1 MKPIL
6 LAGSSL
12 LVLSSCSITQE
23 SPVNI
28 KGLSN
33 VLSSTASQ
41 ELQRA
46 GEEACR
52 KAGYSN
58 FSSNIQV
65 FSTDVS
71 YHFTGRAILD
81 IDRVP
86 RKQIQDICYISEPPN
101 VRIKGKMTVARTRNY
116 RIPGIILPLLRW
128 TGGTIYV
135 ECPVDILY
143 YEPDSSFRESL

>member
-1 MKPIL
+1 MKPIF
-6 LAGSSL
+6 LAGSCL
-12 LVLSSCSITQE
+12 LVLFSCSITQE

-28 KGLSN
+28 KGVPN
-33 VLSSTASQ
+33 VFSSTASQ

-58 FSSNIQV
+58 LSSNILV

-71 YHFTGRAILD
+71 YYFLGSWSV
-81 IDRVP
+81 DRVA
-86 RKQIQDICYISEPPN
+86 RKQKEIRYNSEPPN

>member
-6 LAGSSL
+6 LAGSCL

-23 SPVNI
+23 SPMNI
-28 KGLSN
+28 KGVPN
-33 VLSSTASQ
+33 VFSSTASQ

-58 FSSNIQV
+58 LSSNILV

-71 YHFTGRAILD
+71 YYFLGSWSV
-81 IDRVP
+81 DRMA
-86 RKQIQDICYISEPPN
+86 RKQKEIRYNSEPPN

>member
-58 FSSNIQV
+58 FSSNILV

-71 YHFTGRAILD
+71 YHF
-81 IDRVP
+81 
-86 RKQIQDICYISEPPN
+86 ISGCP
-101 VRIKGKMTVARTRNY
+101 VRIYGYAMDRTYYNRFY
-116 RIPGIILPLLRW
+116 RGPLPVSELTDHLDRKS
-128 TGGTIYV
+128 V
-135 ECPVDILY
+135 V
-143 YEPDSSFRESL
+143 

>member
-23 SPVNI
+23 SPVHI

-58 FSSNIQV
+58 FSSNILV
-65 FSTDVS
+65 F
-71 YHFTGRAILD
+71 
-81 IDRVP
+81 P
-86 RKQIQDICYISEPPN
+86 RMYP
-101 VRIKGKMTVARTRNY
+101 
-116 RIPGIILPLLRW
+116 
-128 TGGTIYV
+128 TIYGPRNPGHRPGDK
-135 ECPVDILY
+135 EANSGYLLY
-143 YEPDSSFRESL
+143 FGTSQCADQG

>member
-58 FSSNIQV
+58 FSSNILV

-71 YHFTGRAILD
+71 YHLRAAQSWTSTGCQGSKFRISVIFRNLPMYGS
-81 IDRVP
+81 RV
-86 RKQIQDICYISEPPN
+86 K
-101 VRIKGKMTVARTRNY
+101 
-116 RIPGIILPLLRW
+116 
-128 TGGTIYV
+128 
-135 ECPVDILY
+135 
-143 YEPDSSFRESL
+143 

>member
-6 LAGSSL
+6 LAGSCL

-23 SPVNI
+23 SPVSI
-28 KGLSN
+28 KGVPN
-33 VLSSTASQ
+33 VFSSTASQ

-58 FSSNIQV
+58 LSSNILV

-71 YHFTGRAILD
+71 YYFLGSWSV
-81 IDRVP
+81 DRVA
-86 RKQIQDICYISEPPN
+86 RKQKEIRYNSEPPN

>member
-1 MKPIL
+1 MKHPL
-6 LAGSSL
+6 FLAGSCL

-41 ELQRA
+41 ELQKA

-58 FSSNIQV
+58 FSSNILI

-71 YHFTGRAILD
+71 YHLVRFTAD
-81 IDRVP
+81 IDRVA
-86 RKQIQDICYISEPPN
+86 RKQREILYNTEPPN
-101 VRIKGKMTVARTRNY
+101 VQIKGKMMVARTRNY
-116 RIPGIILPLLRW
+116 RIPGIILPLFRW

-135 ECPVDILY
+135 ECPVDVLY
-143 YEPDSSFRESL
+143 YEPDSSFRKTL

>member
-1 MKPIL
+1 MKHL
-6 LAGSSL
+6 LFLAGSCL
-12 LVLSSCSITQE
+12 LILSSCSITQE
-23 SPVNI
+23 SPVKI
-28 KGLSN
+28 KG
-33 VLSSTASQ
+33 VPGVFSSTASQ
-41 ELQRA
+41 ALQRA

-58 FSSNIQV
+58 FSSNILV

-71 YHFTGRAILD
+71 YYFAGD
-81 IDRVP
+81 WSVDVDRVK
-86 RKQIQDICYISEPPN
+86 RKQKEIWCDSESPN

-135 ECPVDILY
+135 DCPVDILY
-143 YEPDSSFRESL
+143 YEPDSSFRETL

>member
-1 MKPIL
+1 MKPVL
-6 LAGSSL
+6 LAGSCL
-12 LVLSSCSITQE
+12 LVLSSCSITRE
-23 SPVNI
+23 SPMDI

-58 FSSNIQV
+58 VSSNILV

-71 YHFTGRAILD
+71 CQFVGSGSVD
-81 IDRVP
+81 VDRVA
-86 RKQIQDICYISEPPN
+86 RKQRETCYNTEPPN
-101 VRIKGKMTVARTRNY
+101 VRIKGKMMVARTRNY